1 MRIRAKKIVVYAVI
15 VLIAGFSGS
24 SALAKSRTK
33 ADPGSNAT
41 WSGKGG
47 IDSGREN
54 FAAWCTN
61 CHGEQG
67 KGNGPLADSLGEG
80 LQPRNLTDAA
90 LLSTRTDKQLYNVI
104 RNGGSAEGF
113 SDAMM
118 AHADMLTDE
127 EIRNVIL
134 YIRAEICKCKYSGN

>member
-1 MRIRAKKIVVYAVI
+1 MDYFDRKTLFCATLFIFA
-15 VLIAGFSGS
+15 LFSSNVGM
-24 SALAKSRTK
+24 AATAK

-61 CHGEQG
+61 CHGTG
-67 KGNGPLADSLGEG
+67 GLGDGVLSDSLGEG
-80 LQPRNLTDAA
+80 LKPRNLTDASV
-90 LLSTRTDKQLYNVI
+90 LSTRTDEQLYNVI

-118 AHADMLTDE
+118 SHAAMLTDD
-127 EIRNVIL
+127 EIKNVIL
-134 YIRAEICKCKYSGN
+134 YIRAEICKCKYTGK